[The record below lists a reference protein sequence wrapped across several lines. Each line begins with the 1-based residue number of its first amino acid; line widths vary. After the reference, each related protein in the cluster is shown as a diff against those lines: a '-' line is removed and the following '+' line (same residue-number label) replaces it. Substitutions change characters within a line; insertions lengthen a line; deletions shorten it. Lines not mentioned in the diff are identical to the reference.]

1 MRLPERPGS
10 INELRR
16 RLATGELRETR
27 TVEFKREF
35 PSNRS
40 LAKQIAG
47 FAVEGGALVIGV
59 AEDPSGF
66 KVAPINCNGAR
77 ERVEQIARDIPEPPV
92 QIESHILSSDSPGH
106 GVLWVEIPASS
117 AMLHQVEGTYY
128 ERGDTQTRPM
138 RDSDVA
144 DRMRLR
150 EDREAPIQADL
161 HVALNREEP
170 GNGRWQGRTCI
181 VVRPIGASENEFFQ
195 SARAPDD
202 WKSFAY
208 ALTQP
213 SGMLQPVAN
222 RYWGMLKSI
231 THQSAEHLRLSGA
244 LFGYRDI
251 EFQESGAFCHLS
263 YCHDW
268 LPDCRDDILADGA
281 LLACREAIFIIG
293 AVQARTGQR
302 RMWDLAF
309 SVSNVQGK
317 KSRKRTEER
326 FFGTRFVP
334 EIPRDRYEQ
343 VLSGVTT
350 RQLERDP
357 RSLIEQL
364 ADRFIAECGLEFDE
378 ELPPSF
384 FEQAQASVT

>member
-1 MRLPERPGS
+1 MRLPERSGS

-59 AEDPSGF
+59 AEDPSRF

-150 EDREAPIQADL
+150 TDREKPIRADL
-161 HVALNREEP
+161 DAALEREEP
-170 GNGRWQGRTCI
+170 GSARWQGRTCI
-181 VVRPIGASENEFFQ
+181 VARPIGASEDEFYRSTQ
-195 SARAPDD
+195 SRDH
-202 WKSFAY
+202 WESFTKR
-208 ALTQP
+208 LCQLWGVLP
-213 SGMLQPVAN
+213 PIPN
-222 RYWGMLKSI
+222 RYWGMLRSNTDEFVDANRPI
-231 THQSAEHLRLSGA
+231 GQSADSSISATLSSKIVA
-244 LFGYRDI
+244 R
-251 EFQESGAFCHLS
+251 SAT
-263 YCHDW
+263 
-268 LPDCRDDILADGA
+268 CRIAPTG
-281 LLACREAIFIIG
+281 FKIG
-293 AVQARTGQR
+293 
-302 RMWDLAF
+302 
-309 SVSNVQGK
+309 NVMSFPLGRCLHVGK
-317 KSRKRTEER
+317 CYS
-326 FFGTRFVP
+326 
-334 EIPRDRYEQ
+334 
-343 VLSGVTT
+343 S
-350 RQLERDP
+350 
-357 RSLIEQL
+357 
-364 ADRFIAECGLEFDE
+364 
-378 ELPPSF
+378 
-384 FEQAQASVT
+384 